1 MARSLPQTGPVK
13 RTVAS
18 TSAGLSVRA
27 RAGAPPTPYARQVLD
42 VVDRIPRGK
51 VLTYGDV
58 AELMGRGSPR
68 TVGAVM
74 SDHGR
79 EVPWQRVVQ
88 ASGRPA
94 EPYLKE
100 ALELL
105 AADGCPLQGER
116 VDLASAR
123 WDGRD
128 RRPGAS
134 LDRVTPT

>member
-1 MARSLPQTGPVK
+1 M
-13 RTVAS
+13 
-18 TSAGLSVRA
+18 
-27 RAGAPPTPYARQVLD
+27 LD
-42 VVDRIPRGK
+42 VVDRIPRGR

-94 EPYLKE
+94 EPHLQE
-100 ALELL
+100 ALRLL
-105 AADGCPLQGER
+105 VEEGCPVVGER
-116 VDLASAR
+116 VDLETAR
-123 WDGRD
+123 WDGRS
-128 RRPGAS
+128 RK
-134 LDRVTPT
+134 